1 MRSILV
7 KRLGTEV
14 LEVLNNIFAPLQNL
28 GTSSLT
34 TVLAVIGV
42 TLIILVAV
50 GYAVYGLIRLGK
62 LLFSMRV
69 KEFSLIMLGLGIVF
83 LVVAIIMP

>member
-1 MRSILV
+1 M
-7 KRLGTEV
+7 GTEV

>member
-1 MRSILV
+1 M
-7 KRLGTEV
+7 GTEV
-14 LEVLNNIFAPLQNL
+14 LEVLNSIFAPLQNL
-28 GTSSLT
+28 GASSLT
-34 TVLAVIGV
+34 TALAVIGI

-69 KEFSLIMLGLGIVF
+69 KEFSLVMLGLGIVF

>member
-1 MRSILV
+1 M
-7 KRLGTEV
+7 GTEV

-62 LLFSMRV
+62 LLFSMHV

>member
-1 MRSILV
+1 
-7 KRLGTEV
+7 LGTEV
-14 LEVLNNIFAPLQNL
+14 LEVLNNVFTSLQSL
-28 GTSSLT
+28 GAGSLT
-34 TVLAVIGV
+34 TVLAVTGIA
-42 TLIILVAV
+42 LIILVAL
-50 GYAVYGLIRLGK
+50 GYAVYGLIKLGK

>member
-1 MRSILV
+1 MGV
-7 KRLGTEV
+7 EV

-34 TVLAVIGV
+34 TILAVVGI
-42 TLIILVAV
+42 TLIILVV
-50 GYAVYGLIRLGK
+50 LGYAAYGIIRLGK

-69 KEFSLIMLGLGIVF
+69 KEFSLVMLGLGIVF
-83 LVVAIIMP
+83 LVIAIIMP

>member
-1 MRSILV
+1 MV

>member
-1 MRSILV
+1 M
-7 KRLGTEV
+7 GTEA
-14 LEVLNNIFAPLQNL
+14 LEVLNSIFAPFQNL
-28 GTSSLT
+28 GASGLT
-34 TVLAVIGV
+34 TVLAVIGI

-69 KEFSLIMLGLGIVF
+69 KEFSLVMLGLGIVF

>member
-1 MRSILV
+1 
-7 KRLGTEV
+7 LGTEV

>member
-1 MRSILV
+1 M
-7 KRLGTEV
+7 GTEV
-14 LEVLNNIFAPLQNL
+14 LEVLNEVFAPLQNL
-28 GTSSLT
+28 GTGSLT
-34 TVLAVIGV
+34 TVLAVIGI
-42 TLIILVAV
+42 TLIVLVAL
-50 GYAVYGLIRLGK
+50 GYAIYGLIKLGK

>member
-1 MRSILV
+1 LV
-7 KRLGTEV
+7 RQLGTEV
-14 LEVLNNIFAPLQNL
+14 LEVLNNIFTPLQNI

-34 TVLAVIGV
+34 TLLAVVGI
-42 TLIILVAV
+42 TLIILVAL
-50 GYAVYGLIRLGK
+50 GYMVYGLIKLGK